1 MTEKE
6 LLALVEA
13 LERGTLEDWVAR
25 GFVRPGQGDD
35 GSDYD
40 DSDVARVRLLCS
52 LRDDLAV
59 NDEALPVVVSLLDQ
73 MYSLRRALQAM
84 TTALGTE
91 APDVRTRV
99 TRSVRT
105 ELRLHR

>member
-6 LLALVEA
+6 LLALVGA
-13 LERGTLEDWVAR
+13 LESGTLEDWVAQ
-25 GFVRPGQGDD
+25 GYVRPRSADG
-35 GSDYD
+35 GSDFD

-59 NDEALPVVVSLLDQ
+59 NEEALPVVVSLLDQ
-73 MYSLRRALQAM
+73 MYSLRRALKAM

-91 APDVRTRV
+91 PHEVRARV
-99 TRSVRT
+99 TRTVRA